1 MEAIKRARG
10 FPNWTQTPIPNVDIS
25 AAGLLALADLSTI
38 AQRTRISGASWLDA
52 LLLAPGLHYQQA
64 ADAVLSEL
72 PSPFNAVESVDGKT
86 STYNIANTATLQ
98 YLERVGRAGQRIVV
112 DVGRVRQRSY
122 LPYGEERRKRRS
134 VGQRGVIWRDQEAG
148 IGWISQVLYL
158 ASPVLTITAF
168 VFMVLLRE
176 CVFPVFSFPIL
187 NFLFLFQFEQG
198 WGVAALLGL
207 MLSRILNI
215 WIIKQRINW
224 PGKPIP
230 VPSTPAPDPDNP
242 DAPTE
247 YVVDLGR
254 GRVVLLRGLASD
266 LQAITTTTWLRDQT
280 HVEGYLEAAAKLT
293 VYLVAAFSGNLSQ
306 IGSIIFL
313 GLLLITAGLLGL
325 SNAHAKAFSMHGR
338 LAAPTT
344 ENLPRPRSPPYPDS
358 RFGSSTWP
366 SPSDGMAS
374 SRFSPIDDFAE
385 KTLNQ
390 MTHRQKSAF
399 YFILFFFFLIS
410 GKFNV

>member
-1 MEAIKRARG
+1 MSAFKALKIKNGINSHGADQNLFKRARG

-112 DVGRVRQRSY
+112 DVGRVPQRNY
-122 LPYGEERRKRRS
+122 FPYGDDRRKRPS
-134 VGQRGVIWRDQEAG
+134 GGQRGVIWRDQEAG
-148 IGWISQVLYL
+148 IGW
-158 ASPVLTITAF
+158 
-168 VFMVLLRE
+168 
-176 CVFPVFSFPIL
+176 
-187 NFLFLFQFEQG
+187 
-198 WGVAALLGL
+198 GVAALLGL
-207 MLSRILNI
+207 MLSRVLNI
-215 WIIKQRINW
+215 WIIKQRTNW
-224 PGKPIP
+224 PKKLRPR
-230 VPSTPAPDPDNP
+230 PSTPEQNPENP
-242 DAPTE
+242 DSLTQ

-313 GLLLITAGLLGL
+313 GLLLVTAGLLGL

-344 ENLPRPRSPPYPDS
+344 ENLPHPISPPYPDS
-358 RFGSSTWP
+358 RQGSSTWP
-366 SPSDGMAS
+366 SPSDGVAS
-374 SRFSPIDDFAE
+374 SRFSAVDGFAE
-385 KTLNQ
+385 
-390 MTHRQKSAF
+390 RR
-399 YFILFFFFLIS
+399 
-410 GKFNV
+410 

>member
-1 MEAIKRARG
+1 MENLFKRARG
-10 FPNWTQTPIPNVDIS
+10 FPNWSQTPIPNVDIS

-72 PSPFNAVESVDGKT
+72 PSPYNAVESVDGKT
-86 STYNIANTATLQ
+86 STYNIANTATLH

-112 DVGRVRQRSY
+112 DVGTMPQRSY
-122 LPYGEERRKRRS
+122 FPYGDQRKRRS
-134 VGQRGVIWRDQEAG
+134 RGQRGVIWRDQEAG

-158 ASPVLTITAF
+158 ASPLLTVVAF

-176 CVFPVFSFPIL
+176 W
-187 NFLFLFQFEQG
+187 

-207 MLSRILNI
+207 MLSRLLNI
-215 WIIKQRINW
+215 WVIKQRTKW
-224 PGKPIP
+224 PK
-230 VPSTPAPDPDNP
+230 VPRPGPNTPGSNPDNS
-242 DAPTE
+242 DMLTE
-247 YVVDLGR
+247 YVVDLGH
-254 GRVVLLRGLASD
+254 GRVVCLRGLASD
-266 LQAITTTTWLRDQT
+266 LQAITRTSWLRDQT

-325 SNAHAKAFSMHGR
+325 SNAHAKALSMYGR

-344 ENLPRPRSPPYPDS
+344 ENLPRPNSPPYPDS
-358 RFGSSTWP
+358 RQDSMTWP

-374 SRFSPIDDFAE
+374 SRFSPIDSYLE
-385 KTLNQ
+385 
-390 MTHRQKSAF
+390 RR
-399 YFILFFFFLIS
+399 
-410 GKFNV
+410 

>member
-1 MEAIKRARG
+1 MPTYNPGWGPIRSDITTRLGIPPSLLQIMEMLSKRVSG

-25 AAGLLALADLSTI
+25 AAGLLALADITTI

-72 PSPFNAVESVDGKT
+72 PSPYKAVESLDGKT
-86 STYNIANTATLQ
+86 STYDVANTATLQ
-98 YLERVGRAGQRIVV
+98 YLERVCRAGQRIVV
-112 DVGRVRQRSY
+112 DVGTVPRRASF
-122 LPYGEERRKRRS
+122 PYANQRKRRS
-134 VGQRGVIWRDQEAG
+134 RGNRGVIWRDQEAG
-148 IGWISQVLYL
+148 VGWLSQVLYL
-158 ASPVLTITAF
+158 ASPLLTVAAF

-176 CVFPVFSFPIL
+176 W
-187 NFLFLFQFEQG
+187 

-215 WIIKQRINW
+215 WIIKQRTNW
-224 PGKPIP
+224 PK
-230 VPSTPAPDPDNP
+230 APPPEASPDNP
-242 DAPTE
+242 NPLTE
-247 YVVDLGR
+247 YEVDLGR
-254 GRVVLLRGLASD
+254 GRVVCLRGLAAD
-266 LQAITTTTWLRDQT
+266 LQAITTTKWLRDQT

-293 VYLVAAFSGNLSQ
+293 VYLVAAFSGNLTQ

-325 SNAHAKAFSMHGR
+325 SNAHSKAFTMYGR

-344 ENLPRPRSPPYPDS
+344 ENLPHPGSPPYPDS
-358 RFGSSTWP
+358 RPTSSARR

-374 SRFSPIDDFAE
+374 SVFSSGVAFP
-385 KTLNQ
+385 
-390 MTHRQKSAF
+390 KSPGSDEGRV
-399 YFILFFFFLIS
+399 YSTMDI
-410 GKFNV
+410 

>member
-1 MEAIKRARG
+1 MENLFKRAQG

-112 DVGRVRQRSY
+112 DVGRVPQRNY
-122 LPYGEERRKRRS
+122 FPYGDDRRKRPS
-134 VGQRGVIWRDQEAG
+134 GGQRGVIWRDQEAG

-168 VFMVLLRE
+168 IFMVLLQE
-176 CVFPVFSFPIL
+176 W
-187 NFLFLFQFEQG
+187 

-207 MLSRILNI
+207 MLSRVLNI
-215 WIIKQRINW
+215 WIIKQRTNW
-224 PGKPIP
+224 PKKLRPGPR
-230 VPSTPAPDPDNP
+230 TPEPNPENP
-242 DAPTE
+242 DSLTQ

-266 LQAITTTTWLRDQT
+266 LQAITTTAWLRDQT

-313 GLLLITAGLLGL
+313 GLLLVTAGLLGL
-325 SNAHAKAFSMHGR
+325 SNAHAKALSMHGR

-344 ENLPRPRSPPYPDS
+344 ENLPHPISPPYPDS
-358 RFGSSTWP
+358 RQGSSTWP
-366 SPSDGMAS
+366 SPSDGVAP
-374 SRFSPIDDFAE
+374 SRFSAADSFAE
-385 KTLNQ
+385 
-390 MTHRQKSAF
+390 RR
-399 YFILFFFFLIS
+399 
-410 GKFNV
+410 

>member
-1 MEAIKRARG
+1 MEDLVKRARG

-25 AAGLLALADLSTI
+25 AAGLLALADLSTV

-176 CVFPVFSFPIL
+176 W
-187 NFLFLFQFEQG
+187 

-385 KTLNQ
+385 
-390 MTHRQKSAF
+390 RP
-399 YFILFFFFLIS
+399 
-410 GKFNV
+410 

>member
-1 MEAIKRARG
+1 MENLLKRTRG

-64 ADAVLSEL
+64 ADAVLNEL

-112 DVGRVRQRSY
+112 DVGMIPQRRY
-122 LPYGEERRKRRS
+122 LPYGDDRPKRRGF
-134 VGQRGVIWRDQEAG
+134 GQRGVIWRDQEAG
-148 IGWISQVLYL
+148 IGWLSQVLYL
-158 ASPVLTITAF
+158 TSPVLTITAF

-176 CVFPVFSFPIL
+176 W
-187 NFLFLFQFEQG
+187 

-215 WIIKQRINW
+215 WIIKQRTNW
-224 PGKPIP
+224 PKRPP
-230 VPSTPAPDPDNP
+230 PLPSTPESGPENP
-242 DAPTE
+242 DALTE

-254 GRVVLLRGLASD
+254 GRVVVLRGMASD
-266 LQAITTTTWLRDQT
+266 LQAITMTAWLRDQT

-338 LAAPTT
+338 LAAPTM
-344 ENLPRPRSPPYPDS
+344 ENLPRPGSPPYPDS
-358 RFGSSTWP
+358 RVGSSTWP
-366 SPSDGMAS
+366 SPSDGVAS
-374 SRFSPIDDFAE
+374 SRFSAIGDFAE
-385 KTLNQ
+385 RRSTG
-390 MTHRQKSAF
+390 
-399 YFILFFFFLIS
+399 YS
-410 GKFNV
+410 GRN

>member
-1 MEAIKRARG
+1 MEAR
-10 FPNWTQTPIPNVDIS
+10 FPNWSQTPIPNVDIS

-72 PSPFNAVESVDGKT
+72 PSPFNAIESVDGKT

-112 DVGRVRQRSY
+112 DVGTVPQRSY
-122 LPYGEERRKRRS
+122 LPYGDDRRKRRS
-134 VGQRGVIWRDQEAG
+134 VGQRGIIWRDQEAG

-158 ASPVLTITAF
+158 ASPVLTVTAF

-176 CVFPVFSFPIL
+176 W
-187 NFLFLFQFEQG
+187 

-207 MLSRILNI
+207 MLSRIFNI
-215 WIIKQRINW
+215 WIIKQRTNW
-224 PGKPIP
+224 PRKPKP
-230 VPSTPAPDPDNP
+230 LPSPPESNSDNP
-242 DAPTE
+242 DSLTE

-266 LQAITTTTWLRDQT
+266 LQAITTTSWLRDQT

-344 ENLPRPRSPPYPDS
+344 ENLPHSGSPPYPDS
-358 RFGSSTWP
+358 LQGSSTWP
-366 SPSDGMAS
+366 LSSEGMAS
-374 SRFSPIDDFAE
+374 SRFSAMDDFVE
-385 KTLNQ
+385 
-390 MTHRQKSAF
+390 RR
-399 YFILFFFFLIS
+399 
-410 GKFNV
+410 